1 MSGEIVELRSREQL
15 AAEREASERK
25 EYDAAAQGEVVSML
39 SQAIEIAQQ
48 AGATGVVIGLSFSDG
63 SYGSY
68 IPTAANNVGGL
79 LAALADC
86 QYRLLKNTNGG

>member
-1 MSGEIVELRSREQL
+1 MSGEVIELRSREER
-15 AAEREASERK
+15 AAERDANERK
-25 EYDAAAQGEVVSML
+25 EYDTAAHDEAITML
-39 SQAIEIAQQ
+39 NEAIEIAKRLN
-48 AGATGVVIGLSFSDG
+48 ATGVVIGLAFPDG

-68 IPTAANNVGGL
+68 IPTAANNVAGL